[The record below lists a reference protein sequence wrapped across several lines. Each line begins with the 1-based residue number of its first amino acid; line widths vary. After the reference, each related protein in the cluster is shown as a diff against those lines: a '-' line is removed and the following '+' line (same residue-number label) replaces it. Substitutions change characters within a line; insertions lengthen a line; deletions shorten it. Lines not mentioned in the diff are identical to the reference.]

1 MIGFGPF
8 VLRERVRI
16 PGVLAARGSRHLS
29 LVLSAYCTIFSC
41 IDVTAAG
48 YPERPIRFIVPSA
61 PGGTPDIISRVV
73 AAELTRQMG
82 QQVVVDD
89 RPGANGTI
97 GMTLIARAAPD
108 GYSIAYAPLSAL
120 VINPILTKVPYETN
134 KDLQM
139 VAQLVFGQ
147 HLLTVTPSLPIKS
160 LQELID
166 YAKANPGKL
175 SFGSSGS
182 GSSQH
187 VGMELFKL
195 MSGTQMVHVP
205 YKAIQQAITEV
216 IGGRIQL
223 TFDNLASMLPHVRA
237 GRVRAI
243 GVTSLKR
250 SPAIPE
256 IPTISEAGVPGY
268 EVTTWSG
275 VVVPT
280 GVPNV
285 IVAKLNAEINKA
297 LTSSAA
303 KELLAGSGY
312 ELVGGTP
319 QQFAALVKKEVT
331 KWTDVVKR
339 SGARVD

>member
-1 MIGFGPF
+1 MIW
-8 VLRERVRI
+8 LHASMSM
-16 PGVLAARGSRHLS
+16 AA
-29 LVLSAYCTIFSC
+29 
-41 IDVTAAG
+41 

-73 AAELTRQMG
+73 AAELAKQTG
-82 QQVVVDD
+82 QQVVVDN

-97 GMTLIARAAPD
+97 GMHMIARAAPD

-120 VINPILTKVPYETN
+120 GINPSVTRLPYDTI

-147 HLLTVTPSLPIKS
+147 HIMTVNPSLPIKS
-160 LQELID
+160 VQELID
-166 YAKANPGKL
+166 YAKNNPGKL
-175 SFGSSGS
+175 SFGSAGS

-195 MSGTQMVHVP
+195 MTGTQMVHVP

-237 GRVRAI
+237 GRVRAL

-256 IPTISEAGVPGY
+256 LPTLSEAGVPGY

-275 VVVPT
+275 VVVPA
-280 GVPNV
+280 GVPV
-285 IVAKLNAEINKA
+285 SIIARLNAEINRA
-297 LTSSAA
+297 LGSPAA
-303 KELLAGSGY
+303 KEILAGSGY
-312 ELVGGTP
+312 ELVGGTAE
-319 QQFAALVKKEVT
+319 QFTEFVMKEIA
-331 KWTDVVKR
+331 KWADVVKR